1 MLILTKKQREFWK
14 NANHRWNIK
23 EGATRSGKTYLD
35 YFLIPRRIMAC
46 RGDGLILLIGNTKG
60 TLTRNVLEPMRDIW
74 GEENVGRVKGDS
86 TVMLFGKKCHILGA
100 DRETAVSKLQGAGIE
115 YCYGD
120 EVTTWNKQVFEM
132 LKSRLDKPNSCFDGT
147 CNPAGPS
154 HWFLKFLESDADIYR
169 QHYTIYDNPNL
180 TPSFVENL
188 EKEYKGTVY
197 FDRFILGKWVMAEGL
212 VYPMFGEDNV
222 FCQEI
227 CGGDYYISVD
237 YGTLNP
243 FSMGLWCVKDGTAYR
258 VAEYYHD
265 GRGSNALKTDEE
277 YYGELEKLASGKEI
291 VSVILDPSCASF
303 IETIR
308 RHGKFAVRKAKNDV
322 LDGIRTTSGYLSAG
336 KIKIHEN
343 CRGIIKEFGEYSW
356 DTDAP
361 FDRPLK
367 ENDHAMDDMRYFCYT
382 VLRRLWR

>member
-154 HWFLKFLESDADIYR
+154 HWFLKFLV
-169 QHYTIYDNPNL
+169 N
-180 TPSFVENL
+180 
-188 EKEYKGTVY
+188 K
-197 FDRFILGKWVMAEGL
+197 
-212 VYPMFGEDNV
+212 
-222 FCQEI
+222 
-227 CGGDYYISVD
+227 
-237 YGTLNP
+237 
-243 FSMGLWCVKDGTAYR
+243 
-258 VAEYYHD
+258 
-265 GRGSNALKTDEE
+265 
-277 YYGELEKLASGKEI
+277 
-291 VSVILDPSCASF
+291 
-303 IETIR
+303 
-308 RHGKFAVRKAKNDV
+308 
-322 LDGIRTTSGYLSAG
+322 
-336 KIKIHEN
+336 KI
-343 CRGIIKEFGEYSW
+343 F
-356 DTDAP
+356 
-361 FDRPLK
+361 L
-367 ENDHAMDDMRYFCYT
+367 
-382 VLRRLWR
+382 

>member
-1 MLILTKKQREFWK
+1 
-14 NANHRWNIK
+14 
-23 EGATRSGKTYLD
+23 
-35 YFLIPRRIMAC
+35 
-46 RGDGLILLIGNTKG
+46 
-60 TLTRNVLEPMRDIW
+60 
-74 GEENVGRVKGDS
+74 
-86 TVMLFGKKCHILGA
+86 
-100 DRETAVSKLQGAGIE
+100 
-115 YCYGD
+115 
-120 EVTTWNKQVFEM
+120 
-132 LKSRLDKPNSCFDGT
+132 
-147 CNPAGPS
+147 
-154 HWFLKFLESDADIYR
+154 
-169 QHYTIYDNPNL
+169 
-180 TPSFVENL
+180 
-188 EKEYKGTVY
+188 
-197 FDRFILGKWVMAEGL
+197 
-212 VYPMFGEDNV
+212 MFGEDNV